1 MSLQLQSNNTYPP
14 NFFTNEGRAVIYF
27 ERGKTALLIEEI
39 VLCQGVGNYTIIQ
52 YKDGRKILFS
62 KTLKDFCELFGE
74 FFFVRV
80 SKAYLINL
88 KYLKECSN
96 DGDLC
101 VVMNTEQRIEISRRR
116 RSDFQTELQR
126 FLRKKS
132 KTGF

>member
-1 MSLQLQSNNTYPP
+1 MSLQLQSNYTYPP
-14 NFFTNEGRAVIYF
+14 NFFTNDGRAVIYF

-88 KYLKECSN
+88 KYFKECSN
-96 DGDLC
+96 DGELC

-116 RSDFQTELQR
+116 RVDFQAELQR